1 MKKKFI
7 AVSVLLCALAL
18 SSTTLTSCV
27 DDNESASVTA
37 IRDAK
42 AQQLAALA
50 AVSNSEAEVQKAEAL
65 LKQAQAADLTQ
76 QTEQSKQEFEAQ
88 IEALRAEWQQKLLD
102 YQNQIANASN
112 SLRSTVFQNFKY
124 ANDELKR
131 LETKYVEAQLTLAE
145 AQAGI
150 KTAEAI
156 AKQTILALDEEIA
169 RNNAQIEAYK
179 ALPANSHDEL
189 IAQID
194 ELTVQVEAKFA
205 SVQIKNQAKT
215 DAQTA
220 YEDSKVAYEGDYV
233 QGYEGD
239 YIEIKPTL
247 KAGIA
252 IKDIQNSPYY
262 FNILDYINPTPDDA
276 KHYRADKYALNDAR
290 VANARRQLELNLTY
304 WQDKLGKDTD
314 EANAS
319 GSAYAKYNAAKK
331 AMDDAKKAWDDL
343 KADENA
349 TQTDIDNAERT
360 YLELQQT
367 YLDATAPWG
376 YLTIAKQNVTEAQ
389 EELDEFEANVKI
401 LDPAGQDYKDY
412 EAAIAATI
420 EAGKAYD
427 TAYHEWEVEN
437 LAYEELNATKEV
449 AQNLLSGNPDID
461 AEIAKCEAAIVE
473 AEAKKVTAGKVISI
487 QESQLVRWTADEA
500 YVNSRPTDSYGNHL
514 DPNGQII
521 EIGDY
526 LDYRGCVVSTPE
538 EAAWITVIV
547 NDNKNAEAFLK
558 ECEAEVENLKLEIE
572 AQKLIVAQCKADLEA
587 AINSGSIQTPSEG
600 GNEETPAE

>member
-112 SLRSTVFQNFKY
+112 SLRSTVFRNFQY

-131 LETKYVEAQLTLAE
+131 LETEYIEAQLTLAE

-194 ELTVQVEAKFA
+194 ELTVQVEAKYA
-205 SVQIKNQAKT
+205 SVQIKDQAKT
-215 DAQTA
+215 DAETA
-220 YEDSKVAYEGDYV
+220 YEDSKVAYEGDNV
-233 QGYEGD
+233 QGV
-239 YIEIKPTL
+239 EIKPTL

-252 IKDIQNSPYY
+252 IKDIQPSSYY
-262 FNILDYINPTPDDA
+262 SILDYIDLTPDDA
-276 KHYRADKYALNDAR
+276 KYYFVNKYALNDAR
-290 VANARRQLELNLTY
+290 VANARRQLELNLTF
-304 WQDKLGKDTD
+304 WQDNLGKDND
-314 EANAS
+314 EANPT
-319 GSAYAKYNAAKK
+319 GSAYARYNADKK

-349 TQTDIDNAERT
+349 TQTDIDNAEIT
-360 YLELQQT
+360 YLSCQQT

-376 YLTIAKQNVTEAQ
+376 YLTLAKQNVTNAQ

-427 TAYHEWEVEN
+427 AAYHEWEVEK

-487 QESQLVRWTADEA
+487 QESQLERWTADA
-500 YVNSRPTDSYGNHL
+500 DYVNSRPTDSYGNHL

-521 EIGDY
+521 NIGDY

-547 NDNKNAEAFLK
+547 NVNKNAEAFLK
-558 ECEAEVENLKLEIE
+558 ECEAEVENLKLEIK